1 MIHKKIMPY
10 PVIAST
16 KCVAIHKKLV
26 FRPCIY
32 YLINMADFFDYL
44 NWRGDLT
51 FDKVAFNKIDA
62 LLFAQISYA
71 LLDGVVPES
80 FTEKKTLPQLAKDFS
95 SLPDYEERINIGFL
109 INNRTTELMIKSS
122 EAERYRKVE
131 VCGFRSIYNEEN
143 VEQFAAMTFIID
155 GKPLIAIRGT
165 DDTIIGWKEDFNIA
179 WLEQIPAQK
188 DALEYFK
195 EAAEALEG
203 DFILAGHSKG
213 GNLVINT
220 AVKCGKELQKRVKEV
235 YNFDGPGFNPDFF
248 KLAEYKAVEDRIQSF
263 YPGFCVVGMIFHH
276 PKKFEIVQSDGF
288 AFWQHDAMNWQ
299 IMGADFINEG
309 KFADESRL
317 FNIAF
322 NKWIDKLNLNQ
333 RKDFVETMFCILE
346 ASGAKTNNEI
356 EKDALKATARMVTA
370 YAEMDKGKRKELKKI
385 LSMFKDVITDDIPIF
400 KPLVLLKNN
409 LRIMG

>member
-1 MIHKKIMPY
+1 
-10 PVIAST
+10 
-16 KCVAIHKKLV
+16 
-26 FRPCIY
+26 
-32 YLINMADFFDYL
+32 MADFFDYL
-44 NWRGDLT
+44 KWRGDLSFNT
-51 FDKVAFNKIDA
+51 VPFNKIDA
-62 LLFAQISYA
+62 LLLAQISYT
-71 LLDGVVPES
+71 LLDGVVSQS
-80 FTEKKTLPQLAKDFS
+80 FYEKKPLAQVAKDFS
-95 SLPDYEERINIGFL
+95 DLPDCEERINIGFL
-109 INNRTTELMIKSS
+109 INDRTTELMFKA
-122 EAERYRKVE
+122 AESDRFRNVE

-143 VEQFAAMTFIID
+143 VEQFAALTFLID
-155 GKPLIAIRGT
+155 GKPVIALRGT
-165 DDTIIGWKEDFNIA
+165 DDTIVGWKEDFNIA

-188 DALEYFK
+188 DALDYFK
-195 EAAEALEG
+195 DAASALEG

-220 AVKCGKELQKRVKEV
+220 AVKCGAELQKRVKEV
-235 YNFDGPGFNPDFF
+235 YNFDGPGFNPEFF
-248 KLAEYKAVEDRIQSF
+248 KLKEYKAVEDRIHSF
-263 YPGFCVVGMIFHH
+263 YPSFCVVGMIFHH

-299 IMGADFINEG
+299 IMGAEFINEG

-356 EKDALKATARMVTA
+356 EKEALKSTARMVAA
-370 YAEMDKGKRKELKKI
+370 YAEMDKTKRKELKKI
-385 LSMFKDVITDDIPIF
+385 LSMFKDVIADDIPIF

-409 LRIMG
+409 LRIIG